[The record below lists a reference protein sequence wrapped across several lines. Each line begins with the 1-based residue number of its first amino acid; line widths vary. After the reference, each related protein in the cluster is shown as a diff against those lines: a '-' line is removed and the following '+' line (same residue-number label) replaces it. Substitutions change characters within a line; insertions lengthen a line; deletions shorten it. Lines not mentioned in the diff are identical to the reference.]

1 MRKVNIILSG
11 FFLIFTMNSY
21 AQSPIREMGKIV
33 SSSMHDQELD
43 IQTENAFVSIIAYSP
58 NVIRVR
64 MDKQKLKSDF
74 SYAVIVEP
82 LKTQVRFNNDPN
94 TITMSTDSVK
104 AVIQKNPFS
113 IAFYNNFNDVIV
125 EDEKGLATSWMGD
138 EVNTYKKKQ
147 DGERFIG
154 LGEKTGNLDRAGQGY
169 SNWNSDIPGYTT
181 NQDPLYSSIPF
192 YMGIHQN
199 ITYGVFLDNT
209 FQTNFNFGA
218 SNDRF
223 SSFGALNG
231 EMNYYLIY
239 QEKVSDIIRSYSW
252 LTGRMKMP
260 PMWSLGYQQCRWTY
274 YPETEVMRI
283 ANTLREKKIPADG
296 ITLDIHYMDQYQ
308 LFTWNK
314 DRFPDPKGM
323 TSRLK
328 QMGFHTTVIVD
339 PGIKVAPGAPAFE
352 NGLKD
357 SVYIKYPDGK
367 YYAGQVWP
375 GWCYF
380 PDFTSAKGRAF
391 WRKEVKFFSDYG
403 VSGIWNDMNE
413 IAVFGNRMPNNVLFD
428 FDGRKATNLE
438 AHNVYG
444 FLMARSSYEGT
455 RENNPSE
462 RPFVL
467 TRAGYAGLQ
476 RYSAIWTGDNVS
488 SDEHMLLGVRLLS
501 SLGLS
506 GVPFTGV
513 DIGGYMGNPS
523 QELYTRWMQLGAF
536 FPYFRNHKAYDQ
548 KNAEPWVFGEI
559 ALNNLRPYINLRYK
573 LLPYIYSTFYESTQ
587 DGMPVV
593 RSLAIE
599 NTFEPQVFNSEY
611 QNQFC
616 FGKSI
621 MVVPVSSTADFVK
634 VYFPGNEKW
643 YDLYSD
649 KTENGY
655 TEKIIQL
662 SIQKLPVYI
671 KGGSIIPM
679 QSLVQTTLAKPSD
692 TLYLHMYK
700 GDKPNTFVYYEDD
713 GKSFD
718 YEKGI
723 YYRRSIDFN
732 PEQKEIKLEK
742 VEGEYATNFKNILL
756 VLHGFG
762 ATDSIQVNGKT
773 TATKEMKLSFLLPGT
788 FIEKNSPDVKE
799 SCEVNTVLIKNES
812 GEISVKY

>member
-283 ANTLREKKIPADG
+283 ANTLREKKF
-296 ITLDIHYMDQYQ
+296 L
-308 LFTWNK
+308 
-314 DRFPDPKGM
+314 
-323 TSRLK
+323 
-328 QMGFHTTVIVD
+328 
-339 PGIKVAPGAPAFE
+339 
-352 NGLKD
+352 
-357 SVYIKYPDGK
+357 
-367 YYAGQVWP
+367 
-375 GWCYF
+375 
-380 PDFTSAKGRAF
+380 
-391 WRKEVKFFSDYG
+391 
-403 VSGIWNDMNE
+403 
-413 IAVFGNRMPNNVLFD
+413 RM
-428 FDGRKATNLE
+428 
-438 AHNVYG
+438 
-444 FLMARSSYEGT
+444 
-455 RENNPSE
+455 
-462 RPFVL
+462 
-467 TRAGYAGLQ
+467 
-476 RYSAIWTGDNVS
+476 
-488 SDEHMLLGVRLLS
+488 
-501 SLGLS
+501 
-506 GVPFTGV
+506 
-513 DIGGYMGNPS
+513 
-523 QELYTRWMQLGAF
+523 
-536 FPYFRNHKAYDQ
+536 
-548 KNAEPWVFGEI
+548 
-559 ALNNLRPYINLRYK
+559 
-573 LLPYIYSTFYESTQ
+573 
-587 DGMPVV
+587 
-593 RSLAIE
+593 
-599 NTFEPQVFNSEY
+599 
-611 QNQFC
+611 
-616 FGKSI
+616 
-621 MVVPVSSTADFVK
+621 
-634 VYFPGNEKW
+634 
-643 YDLYSD
+643 
-649 KTENGY
+649 
-655 TEKIIQL
+655 
-662 SIQKLPVYI
+662 
-671 KGGSIIPM
+671 
-679 QSLVQTTLAKPSD
+679 
-692 TLYLHMYK
+692 
-700 GDKPNTFVYYEDD
+700 
-713 GKSFD
+713 
-718 YEKGI
+718 
-723 YYRRSIDFN
+723 
-732 PEQKEIKLEK
+732 
-742 VEGEYATNFKNILL
+742 
-756 VLHGFG
+756 VLH
-762 ATDSIQVNGKT
+762 SIFITWINT
-773 TATKEMKLSFLLPGT
+773 SYLPGT
-788 FIEKNSPDVKE
+788 KIVSRIQKE
-799 SCEVNTVLIKNES
+799 
-812 GEISVKY
+812 